1 MRIASID
8 VTGRLVIAFSEPFF
22 VIKDIAQLKE
32 NCFIGSKNRTSIEVI
47 IEPLDSQTT
56 DQLKFSW

>member
-22 VIKDIAQLKE
+22 VIKEIAQLKE
-32 NCFIGSKNRTSIEVI
+32 NSFIDGKN
-47 IEPLDSQTT
+47 
-56 DQLKFSW
+56 